1 MISLVL
7 TFILLLL
14 HSGSFIAASAYEN
27 QLALFSVSVSAGNDI
42 IDKVLF

>member
-1 MISLVL
+1 MISLAL

-14 HSGSFIAASAYEN
+14 YSGSFIAASAYEN